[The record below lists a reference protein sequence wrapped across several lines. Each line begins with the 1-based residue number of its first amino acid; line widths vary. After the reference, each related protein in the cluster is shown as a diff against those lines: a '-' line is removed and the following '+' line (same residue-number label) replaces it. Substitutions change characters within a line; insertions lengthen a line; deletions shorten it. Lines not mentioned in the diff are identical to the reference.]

1 MQEKERLDILQSIA
15 EDTNS
20 SLRTPKSRNR
30 ILLVDDEVDI
40 TFTFKRGLEDDGF
53 EVDSFN
59 DPQTALSKFRA
70 DIYDIALID
79 IKMPQ
84 MNGFDLYRKLRKIDD
99 KIKYCFMTAYE
110 LYYETLKKDYP
121 TLNVGCFIKKPIE
134 IGDLIKELRSELE
147 S

>member
-1 MQEKERLDILQSIA
+1 LQNILERTGQGARIGI
-15 EDTNS
+15 T
-20 SLRTPKSRNR
+20 KSRKYR
-30 ILLVDDEVDI
+30 VLFVDDEVDI
-40 TFTFKRGLEDDGF
+40 TFTFKRGLEDNGF

-59 DPQTALSKFRA
+59 DPQTALSDFRA
-70 DIYDIALID
+70 GVYDLALID

-110 LYYETLKKDYP
+110 LYNETLKKDYP